1 MKRSERIGGR
11 AVPVRLA
18 KTATEVGLLL
28 EPGVIVEMDPDTAAA
43 CGACEDDCIDWE
55 EAFEAAEDPF
65 EFGDE
70 GSGDEAA

>member
-11 AVPVRLA
+11 AVPVRRA
-18 KTATEVGLLL
+18 KTASEVGLLL